1 MIYSIKL
8 LAYALLAA
16 LPAWFL
22 TRLLL
27 RDAMG
32 EADFKRAWALLFAI
46 TVVSFLSRNSGLF
59 MALLL
64 VLMLMAAATESRGV
78 PGAIAVY
85 TLVSIVSPPVSHALA
100 NVGDINQLLS
110 LRTGRV
116 ACLALLVIP
125 AVKLLAAPKTTQN
138 RWLSAVDLMIVGY
151 ALLKIIQTFS
161 GSSVTY
167 LVRQVVESVLDT
179 LIPYYVITRGF
190 GKTSEFPRLAAWF
203 ALGAT
208 YIACVGALEF
218 ALQKNIYAE
227 LQGMFGQQ
235 WQLTL
240 RFLRGDYLR
249 VQATTS
255 QPILL
260 GMLLVFGGAM
270 VWLRWPDRHRR
281 VAIWLTLLVFSA
293 ALLATFARGPLLG
306 AMLFAVCWWLL
317 NHLSVRQFRMLALGA
332 VFSLVGLR
340 WFGLDSVLI
349 SSLSQLLGGGAHGER
364 TADYR
369 QDLLD
374 TGLALIAQSPWW
386 GVPDYA
392 AHMQNLKQGEG
403 IIDMVNTYI
412 AVTLDMGLVGLA
424 LYLGPILVVAHQLMN
439 HLQQP
444 ALRADP
450 QARIFLTSCV
460 ALICA
465 FLAIIFTT
473 SIYGIASYLMLLLVA
488 LPAAWM
494 HAHGKSVAPPMAQAY
509 RQPLTASRG
518 VK

>member
-16 LPAWFL
+16 LPAWWT

-27 RDAMG
+27 RQAIG
-32 EADFKRAWALLFAI
+32 AKEFNRAWLLILAI
-46 TVVSFLSRNSGLF
+46 TAISFLSRSSGVF
-59 MALLL
+59 IALIFSLL
-64 VLMLMAAATESRGV
+64 AVAAASERGST
-78 PGAIAVY
+78 PNLIAVY
-85 TLVSIVSPPVSHALA
+85 SLVWVAAPPASFSFS
-100 NVGDINQLLS
+100 NIGDIGQFFDL
-110 LRTGRV
+110 TAPRV
-116 ACLALLVIP
+116 ACLVLLPIAAQQIVSSSPIPKWLRTLDGFTIALIFL
-125 AVKLLAAPKTTQN
+125 KLLQ
-138 RWLSAVDLMIVGY
+138 
-151 ALLKIIQTFS
+151 
-161 GSSVTY
+161 SSQESSSLH
-167 LVRQVVESVLDT
+167 LVRQSVVAVIDT
-179 LIPYYVITRGF
+179 ALPYYVITRGF
-190 GKTSEFPRLAAWF
+190 KDTFEVQRLVAWT

-208 YIACVGALEF
+208 YVAFVAMLEF
-218 ALQKNIYAE
+218 GIQKNIYVE
-227 LQGMFGQQ
+227 LQGIFGQL

-240 RFLRGDYLR
+240 TITRGSYLR
-249 VQATTS
+249 VQATTA

-260 GMLLVFGGAM
+260 GMLLVFGGALIWM
-270 VWLRWPDRHRR
+270 QLPDRNRR
-281 VAIWLTLLVFSA
+281 GAFWLILLAFVG
-293 ALLATFARGPLLG
+293 ALLATFSRGPMLG
-306 AMLFAVCWWLL
+306 ALIYFSSWWLL
-317 NHLSVRQFRMLALGA
+317 NQINTRLFRILVLGSVLGLI
-332 VFSLVGLR
+332 SLR
-340 WFGLDSVLI
+340 WTGMDSVLI
-349 SSLSQLLGGGAHGER
+349 SSVSQLLGGGAEGAQ

-369 QDLLD
+369 QELLD

-424 LYLGPILVVAHQLMN
+424 LYLGPILVVAHQLLN

-444 ALRADP
+444 ELRADP
-450 QARIFLTSCV
+450 QARMFLTSCV

-494 HAHGKSVAPPMAQAY
+494 HAHGKSVAPPMAKAY
-509 RQPLTASRG
+509 GRPLAASRG
-518 VK
+518 LK